1 MTDIFPEERF
11 DEDQL
16 RRLGLYVERTDRTVV
31 DGPMGPVQVMLV
43 EATIGD
49 VAFTDRVI
57 DPAKNDTDT
66 AFREMEAA
74 MLSDEFLDQRE
85 QIKRNIAAGRDPLDN
100 GDETDDVS

>member
-1 MTDIFPEERF
+1 MTDLFPEERF
-11 DEDQL
+11 SDDDL
-16 RRLGLYVERTDRTVV
+16 RRLGLYVEHTDRTVV

-57 DPAKNDTDT
+57 EPERDATDI
-66 AFREMEAA
+66 AFRELEAA
-74 MLSDEFLDQRE
+74 MLTDTFLDERE

-100 GDETDDVS
+100 GDEE